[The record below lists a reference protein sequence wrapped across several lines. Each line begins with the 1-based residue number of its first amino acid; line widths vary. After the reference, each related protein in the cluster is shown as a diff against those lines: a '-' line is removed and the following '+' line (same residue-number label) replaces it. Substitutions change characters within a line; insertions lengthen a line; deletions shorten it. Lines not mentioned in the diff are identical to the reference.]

1 MDTFELRNYYAQLT
15 GDVANAF
22 APREDDVE
30 GFLYSDESIKRAIDT
45 IENTKRLSD
54 QSIFSQAMSEYG
66 PRAGVGVGRMSAAFN
81 PEAAYRN
88 VTNDLDDA
96 KRAYGQR
103 DFGGMFKSLGNAGMQ
118 GMSTNRLRR
127 EGAARGLFDFIKSMF

>member
-22 APREDDVE
+22 APREDDVK
-30 GFLYSDESIKRAIDT
+30 GFLYSDETIKRAIDT

-54 QSIFSQAMSEYG
+54 QSMFSQAMSDYG
-66 PRAGVGVGRMSAAFN
+66 PRAGVGIGRMGLMFN
-81 PEAAYRN
+81 PQSAYIN

-103 DFGGMFKSLGNAGMQ
+103 DFGGMLKSLSNAAMQ
-118 GMSTNRLRR
+118 GMSTNRVRR
-127 EGAARGLFDFIKSMF
+127 EGAARGLFDFIKGLF